1 MATVYIDRKGI
12 DLDHEAGAIVL
23 RLDGARTGA
32 VPLGPVDR
40 LVVRGAR
47 TIAVPLMAELW
58 RRGIALVILG
68 GRNGEVQSL
77 VQGPTHG
84 DASIRLRQY
93 ALHHRSAERLARA
106 RRLVL
111 AKVTAQRRLLRE
123 GLAAR
128 PDSRK
133 ALFDAIA
140 TVEAVRARLAS
151 NEGEPAEAETLTL
164 DQLMGLEGSA
174 AAAHFD
180 GLAALLPPALGF
192 SGRNRRPPRD
202 PVNACLSLGYTLLH
216 AEAVRETQIA
226 GLDPMLGFYHQP
238 LAGRESL
245 ACDFV
250 EPLRPRLD
258 RFVWRLFQQE
268 TLRRAHFTDAGG
280 ACLLGKAGRRSFYEG
295 YEGFVPP
302 LRRWLRFAC
311 REYVR
316 DLRSMNTGPE

>member
-23 RLDGARTGA
+23 RLDGARAGT
-32 VPLGPVDR
+32 VPLGPIDR

-68 GRNGEVQSL
+68 GRKGEVQSL
-77 VQGPTHG
+77 VQGPAHA
-84 DASIRLRQY
+84 DAAIRLKQY
-93 ALHHRSAERLARA
+93 ALHHRPDDRAERA

-123 GLAAR
+123 ALAVR
-128 PDSRK
+128 PDARK
-133 ALFDAIA
+133 PLLNAIA
-140 TVEAVRARLAS
+140 TVEAICARLVATNGTPEAS
-151 NEGEPAEAETLTL
+151 EALML
-164 DQLMGLEGSA
+164 DQLMGLEGAA

-180 GLAALLPPALGF
+180 GLAALFAPALGF

-216 AEAVRETQIA
+216 AEAVRETHIA
-226 GLDPMLGFYHQP
+226 GLDPMLGFFHQP

-258 RFVWRLFQQE
+258 RFVWQLFQKE
-268 TLRRAHFTDAGG
+268 ILRRAHFTEAAG

-295 YEGFVPP
+295 YEAFVPP
-302 LRRWLRFAC
+302 LRRWLRLAC

-316 DLRSMNTGPE
+316 DLRSLDPGS